1 MTHDQQTANTTAGE
15 RIRREVTSWP
25 GVTVAPHRFGGVEFV
40 LGRRELGHLHGDH
53 LADLP
58 FPRPVRDELVREGRA
73 QAHHIL
79 PDSGWVS
86 LPIHDEEGIR
96 SALDLFRLA
105 YDRAVAQRGLPTDGD
120 QIRDGE

>member
-1 MTHDQQTANTTAGE
+1 MTDDQQTTSTTAGE

-25 GVTVAPHRFGGVEFV
+25 GVTVAPHRFGGVEFL
-40 LGRRELGHLHGDH
+40 LGRRELGHLHGDR

-79 PDSGWVS
+79 PDTGWVS
-86 LPIHDEEGIR
+86 YPIRGEEGIHG
-96 SALDLFRLA
+96 ALDLFRLA
-105 YDRAVAQRGLPTDGD
+105 YDRAVAQRGLPAIPRG
-120 QIRDGE
+120 